1 MRGAETQQDVLFSY
15 LAIEDRIPMAH
26 PLRAMRALV
35 NPMLAAMSDR
45 FAGMYSDMGRPSIP
59 PEHLI
64 RAMLLQKLYTIRS
77 ERQLVEHLEFNL
89 LYRWFVGLNPDDRVW
104 DATTFT
110 KNRDRMRDAHVAD
123 GFFQEVQQLADA
135 MGLLSHEHFTVDGT
149 LLDASAS
156 HKSFRPKHDP
166 SPPPSDG
173 DPSNPTV
180 DFHGEK
186 RSNATHQSTTDPEA
200 RLAKKSAG
208 TEAKMRYLGS
218 VLMDNRHGLIVA
230 TDVRAPGYHAERD
243 AGVEMVTTLEPAGT
257 DLSPR
262 RTCGGDKAYDEALFV
277 AGLRATN
284 TTPHVAQNIHQTRS
298 TSAIDGRTTRHPG
311 YAVSARK
318 RKLVEQGFGWGKTIG
333 GLRKLLVRGQAK
345 VAETFTDTFTAYNLV
360 RLRSLLGPA
369 LYG

>member
-1 MRGAETQQDVLFSY
+1 MRGAEQQQDVLFSY
-15 LAIEDRIPMAH
+15 LTIEERIPKDH

-59 PEHLI
+59 PEYLI
-64 RAMLLQKLYTIRS
+64 RATLLQKLYTIRS
-77 ERQLVEHLEFNL
+77 ERQLVEHLQFNL

-110 KNRDRMRDAHVAD
+110 KNRDRLREAHVAD
-123 GFFQEVQQLADA
+123 GFFEEVQQLADA
-135 MGLLSHEHFTVDGT
+135 MGLLSHEHFTVDGS
-149 LLDASAS
+149 LLEASAS
-156 HKSFRPKHDP
+156 HKSFRPKDDP

-180 DFHGEK
+180 NFHGER
-186 RSNATHQSTTDPEA
+186 RSNATHQSTTDPDA

-218 VLMDNRHGLIVA
+218 VVMDNRHGLVVA
-230 TDVRAPGYHAERD
+230 TDVRAPGYQAERD
-243 AGVEMVTTLEPAGT
+243 AALEMMTTLEPPGNDPT
-257 DLSPR
+257 PH
-262 RTCGGDKAYDEALFV
+262 RTCGGDKGYDEAEFV
-277 AGLRATN
+277 AGLRAGH
-284 TTPHVAQNIHQTRS
+284 TTPHVAQNIHQTRP
-298 TSAIDGRTTRHPG
+298 TSAIDARTTRHAG
-311 YAVSARK
+311 YAVSQEK

-360 RLRSLLGPA
+360 RIRSLLGPA